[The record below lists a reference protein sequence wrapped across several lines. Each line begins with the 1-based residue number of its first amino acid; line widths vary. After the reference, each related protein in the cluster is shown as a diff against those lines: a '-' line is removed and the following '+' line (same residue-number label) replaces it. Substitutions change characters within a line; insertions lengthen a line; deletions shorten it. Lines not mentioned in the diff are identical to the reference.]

1 MSDPSDDWREVYEK
15 PLPRY
20 ALEEPIVGRMWL
32 LETGG
37 IWERQQPKSDIQ
49 ALMEAGP
56 NEPELLQEPQST
68 DLADRVDRIVASV
81 LTDEERAVIEVTVF
95 AGHSIRKASE
105 ILGWPRSTVGR
116 LKKSALQIIERE
128 LRDEISWREESSSE
142 KDRTGDS

>member
-1 MSDPSDDWREVYEK
+1 MVGAGMSESWEEIHNK

-20 ALEEPIVGRMWL
+20 SLEEPIVGRIWL

-56 NEPELLQEPQST
+56 NEPELLSEPQST
-68 DLADRVDRIVASV
+68 DVADRLDRIVASA
-81 LTDEERAVIEVTVF
+81 LTDDERAVIEVTVF

-105 ILGWPRSTVGR
+105 ILGWPKSTVGR
-116 LKKSALQIIERE
+116 LKKSALRIIERE
-128 LRDEISWREESSSE
+128 LGG
-142 KDRTGDS
+142 TGDG